1 MKKIIN
7 VVLATALS
15 ASMVFA
21 IDFDSSVNTNNELLV
36 NKSTVT
42 GTPLDA
48 ILVAVVVIH
57 LLYGGK

>member
-1 MKKIIN
+1 MKKLTN

-36 NKSTVT
+36 NKSTT

-48 ILVAVVVIH
+48 ILIAVVVIH